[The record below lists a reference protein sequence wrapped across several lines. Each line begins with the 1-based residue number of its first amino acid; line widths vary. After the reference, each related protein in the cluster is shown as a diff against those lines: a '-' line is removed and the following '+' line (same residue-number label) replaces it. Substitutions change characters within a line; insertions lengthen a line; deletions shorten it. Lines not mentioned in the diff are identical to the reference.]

1 LHASGNRCM
10 NRWPTRQT
18 TPRTQV
24 RCRFSSGALR
34 TWELH
39 IYVTSSRHSNLD
51 RIPTQPPPFVPC
63 ICPASVMAMGIRYV
77 PPRRPRPAN
86 APRNAPAM
94 CTKYA
99 RMPVHYL
106 RNQPLDRTTRRI
118 LGGAAASH
126 LQLPVI
132 GMWHKE
138 RKHTSVRRSRAG
150 IHITYFCVTDIKVK
164 ALYIFTS
171 SASKTTVF
179 ETF

>member
-1 LHASGNRCM
+1 MPKVQWTVPPMMVARNLHASGNRCM

-86 APRNAPAM
+86 APRSKRAGDVHQVRTHASPLLAQPATRPHHPENTWRGRRIAPAIT
-94 CTKYA
+94 CDRHVAQGTKA
-99 RMPVHYL
+99 HL
-106 RNQPLDRTTRRI
+106 RP
-118 LGGAAASH
+118 
-126 LQLPVI
+126 
-132 GMWHKE
+132 
-138 RKHTSVRRSRAG
+138 
-150 IHITYFCVTDIKVK
+150 
-164 ALYIFTS
+164 
-171 SASKTTVF
+171 
-179 ETF
+179 